1 MERNQDTNMLLELLD
16 TLYRKLGRYKLL
28 LQSRGRMIQEDV
40 LSCLSEKNSVRM
52 EKFMQRFMVH
62 EQMAEYFNSY
72 ASQISTE
79 FPDEDAF
86 NMMNS
91 FAKQIET
98 LAPELES
105 MYRTLKYE
113 PVRVQDYVN
122 RALNGEFIF
131 FNELLI

>member
-62 EQMAEYFNSY
+62 EHMAEYFNSY
-72 ASQISTE
+72 VSQISTD
-79 FPDEDAF
+79 FPNEDAL

-91 FAKQIET
+91 FARQIET